1 MFSSNRAT
9 AASKELQSTALIDSI
24 MGAAAGEALSISFRA
39 ASSASPTTSSLAG
52 VSGSGTASV
61 VTLIV
66 VPSVTLAAARVY
78 SPLSLAA
85 TSDSAPSE
93 VTALTEATCWPSS
106 GETVNLKSWVV
117 STLAVLSAVSAVTFF
132 SPSWL

>member
-1 MFSSNRAT
+1 MLFST
-9 AASKELQSTALIDSI
+9 STERVT
-24 MGAAAGEALSISFRA
+24 GVV
-39 ASSASPTTSSLAG
+39 SSSSTV
-52 VSGSGTASV
+52 VSSVSVVSSVGTASV

-66 VPSVTLAAARVY
+66 VPSVTLAAGRVY
-78 SPLSLAA
+78 SPLSLAV

-93 VTALTEATCWPSS
+93 VTALTEAICWPSS